1 MVLLVLQMWLGSIC
15 EGLQFAFGAN
25 LRLSGQER
33 DAPRDE
39 VSLDALSQTFDLVSL
54 VPGSNFCNSYCRP
67 GRCRRK
73 IILTQK
79 NKVM

>member
-25 LRLSGQER
+25 LRLSSQER

-54 VPGSNFCNSYCRP
+54 VPGSNFCNCRP

>member
-54 VPGSNFCNSYCRP
+54 VPGSNFCNWRP